1 MIVVIGSLRL
11 RGAGDDAEAV
21 GLAASIAAAAATDGA
36 LVEVI
41 ARVGDDPPG
50 DSLLLSLAR
59 HHVGHVAVL
68 RDPARSTVVTPA
80 TTDIDVAGTAVEEDA
95 ASVEGPRLEAADANL
110 ALRYLPQ
117 ASVIVA
123 VHLAD
128 DVLAEAI
135 DGASWAESAL
145 VVVVPPQGGVPGG
158 LPANA
163 VTLEVEDTDGSA
175 AGGAIGRY
183 AAALDRGETPRDAYD
198 GLVAAVSS

>member
-11 RGAGDDAEAV
+11 HGAGDDAEAV

-50 DSLLLSLAR
+50 DSLLLALAR
-59 HHVGHVAVL
+59 HHIGHVAVL
-68 RDPARSTVVTPA
+68 RDPARSTIVTRA
-80 TTDIDVAGTAVEEDA
+80 TTDIDVAATHVQDDA
-95 ASVEGPRLEAADANL
+95 TDDEGPRLEAADANL

-135 DGASWAESAL
+135 DGAAWAESAL
-145 VVVVPPQGGVPGG
+145 VVVVPPQAGVPAG

-163 VTLEVEDTDGSA
+163 VTLEVEDTDDSA